1 MSRIQAALLLLL
13 IIGAG
18 VALRSYDITA
28 RSLWFDEAF
37 SWRLIHFS
45 FAEMIARD
53 AQDVHPP
60 LYYVLL
66 QGWSK
71 GFGTSLLA
79 LRMFSVVCSATAL
92 WAGYLFTTFA
102 CKSRKVGFLA
112 VTLLAISGWDISYAW
127 EARMYSLGMI
137 FAFLSS
143 YALLKALRNV
153 SLKWSLIYGVS
164 AAALIYTHYYGYFTV
179 AAQGVFA
186 LIFLVRQ
193 KNWRLTIYAAV
204 AGLLAIALYAPWIPI
219 FLRQNG
225 QVRASY
231 WVPPIAIT
239 SIPDTF
245 YQFFVPTKE
254 IPPHHWPIV
263 LLSVLP
269 IIVVMLLWAWL
280 FLKRNIQRDAA
291 IFIAL
296 LGVVPFIAGI
306 IVSFSGRSL
315 YNDRFFAFAGIF
327 IFCGIAYAL
336 ISIPNKII
344 RRVGIAF
351 VIIGLMASFV
361 RYWNELDIVHR
372 PGAHAATQYVFEQ
385 KSSSDPVLVSSP
397 YVYFAIE
404 NYATDEF
411 LSPIA
416 VHLFSQTGEL
426 SHFSGG
432 PIMVQS
438 DIVGPNDIAKYSGTV
453 WVIDTTG
460 YTETPFQAPSNWI
473 EVSKKTF
480 PEVFVY
486 QGDISVRQFT
496 VK

>member
-60 LYYVLL
+60 LYYIFL
-66 QGWSK
+66 QAWSK

-79 LRMFSVVCSATAL
+79 LRMFSVACSALAL
-92 WAGYLFTTFA
+92 WAGYLFAAFA
-102 CKSRKVGFLA
+102 FKSRKVGFLA

-127 EARMYSLGMI
+127 EARMYPLGMI

-143 YALLKALRNV
+143 YALLKALRNI
-153 SLKWSLIYGVS
+153 SLKWSLVYGVT

-179 AAQGVFA
+179 AAQGLFA
-186 LIFLVRQ
+186 LVFLIRQ
-193 KNWRLTIYAAV
+193 KSWRLTIYAGI
-204 AGLLAIALYAPWIPI
+204 AGLLAIALYSPWIPI
-219 FLRQNG
+219 FLHQNG

-263 LLSVLP
+263 ILSLLP
-269 IIVVMLLWAWL
+269 IIGVVGLWAWL
-280 FLKRNIQRDAA
+280 CVRRHIQRDAA
-291 IFIAL
+291 LLTAL
-296 LGVVPFIAGI
+296 LGMVPFIAGA
-306 IVSFSGRSL
+306 IVSLSGRSL

-327 IFCGIAYAL
+327 IFCGLAYAL
-336 ISIPNKII
+336 TRIPNKII
-344 RRVGIAF
+344 RRIGIAL
-351 VIIGLMASFV
+351 VVIGLIASFV
-361 RYWNELDIVHR
+361 RYWNELDVIHK
-372 PGAHAATQYVFEQ
+372 PGAHGATQYVFQQ
-385 KSSSDPVLVSSP
+385 KSGDDPVLVSSP

-411 LSPIA
+411 LSPTA

-438 DIVGPNDIAKYSGTV
+438 DIVGPKDIADYSGSV

-473 EVSKKTF
+473 EVSRKTF

-486 QGDISVRQFT
+486 QGDITVRQFE

>member
-1 MSRIQAALLLLL
+1 MSRLQAGLLLFF
-13 IIGAG
+13 IILAG
-18 VALRSYDITA
+18 TAVRSYSITA

-37 SWRLIHFS
+37 SWRLIHFPLG
-45 FAEMIARD
+45 EMIARD

-60 LYYVLL
+60 LYYILL

-79 LRMFSVVCSATAL
+79 LRMFSVFCSAIAL
-92 WAGYLFTTFA
+92 WAGYLFSSYAF
-102 CKSRKVGFLA
+102 KSRKVGFLA

-127 EARMYSLGMI
+127 EARMYPLGMI

-153 SLKWSLIYGVS
+153 SLKWSVVYGFA

-179 AAQGVFA
+179 AAQALFA
-186 LIFLVRQ
+186 IIFLIRA
-193 KNWRLTIYAAV
+193 KNMRL
-204 AGLLAIALYAPWIPI
+204 ALYAGIAGAIAVLLYLPWIPV
-219 FLRQNG
+219 FLHQNQ
-225 QVRASY
+225 QVRTAY

-239 SIPDTF
+239 SVPDTF
-245 YQFFVPTKE
+245 YQFSVPTKE
-254 IPPHHWPIV
+254 IPPHHFPIV
-263 LLSVLP
+263 ILSTLP
-269 IIVVMLLWAWL
+269 IIGVICLWIWMFFKKRMRREASVLTAMLG
-280 FLKRNIQRDAA
+280 I
-291 IFIAL
+291 
-296 LGVVPFIAGI
+296 VPFIAGI
-306 IVSFSGRSL
+306 AVSFSGRSL

-327 IFCGIAYAL
+327 VFCALAYGL
-336 ISIPNKII
+336 MQIPNKIP
-344 RRVGIAF
+344 RRILVTG
-351 VIIGLMASFV
+351 VIIGLSASYL
-361 RYWNELDIVHR
+361 RYWNELDIMHK
-372 PGAHAATQYVFEQ
+372 PGAHGATQYVFEQ
-385 KSSSDPVLVSSP
+385 RSNDDPVLVSSP

-411 LSPIA
+411 LAPNA

-438 DIVGPNDIAKYSGTV
+438 DIVGPNDIKKYVHTV

-460 YTETPFQAPSNWI
+460 YTETPFQAPSNWT
-473 EVSKKTF
+473 EVSSKTF

-486 QGDISVRQFT
+486 QGDITVRQFE